1 MRSLSTY
8 KIVLIA
14 LFAALI
20 CVATMLVQIPIP
32 ATGGFAN
39 LGDGIILI
47 CAFLMH
53 PLCAVIAAG
62 LGSAL
67 ADILT
72 GYISFAPGTL
82 LIKAGVALIAALIF
96 KRFGKEAS
104 EKKAFATMI
113 AAGLLAETFMIL
125 GYFFYEAVILCI
137 GIGAAGG
144 IIGNIGQG
152 IVGVIVSCLIAPALR
167 RSDEIREFMDKTR

>member
-1 MRSLSTY
+1 
-8 KIVLIA
+8 
-14 LFAALI
+14 
-20 CVATMLVQIPIP
+20 
-32 ATGGFAN
+32 
-39 LGDGIILI
+39 
-47 CAFLMH
+47 MH

-67 ADILT
+67 ADILA

-96 KRFGKEAS
+96 NRFGKKATA
-104 EKKAFATMI
+104 KKAFAVMV
-113 AAGLLAETFMIL
+113 ASGLLAETFMVT
-125 GYFFYEAVILCI
+125 GYFLYEAVIMGI
-137 GIGAAGG
+137 GISAAGS

-167 RSDEIREFMDKTR
+167 RSEEIREFMNKTR

>member
-1 MRSLSTY
+1 MKGFSTY
-8 KIVLIA
+8 KTVLIA

-39 LGDGIILI
+39 LGDGVILI

-67 ADILT
+67 ADILA
-72 GYISFAPGTL
+72 GYISFVPGTL
-82 LIKAGVALIAALIF
+82 LIKAGVVLIAALVF
-96 KRFGKEAS
+96 RRFGKKAAS
-104 EKKAFATMI
+104 KKAFAVMI
-113 AAGLLAETFMIL
+113 AAGLLAEAFMVA
-125 GYFFYEAVILCI
+125 GYFFYEAVILGI

-144 IIGNIGQG
+144 IVGNIGQG
-152 IVGVIVSCLIAPALR
+152 IVGVIVSCLVAPALR
-167 RSDEIREFMDKTR
+167 RSNEIREFMDKTR